1 MSSRRIV
8 AAVVGLGL
16 FVLLDLALFGFLIF
30 RSLSQRELDRIV
42 LETREEAVQV
52 ANQIAAD
59 AERLGR
65 DLPLAVATN
74 REIRGYIDSNLV
86 KREVV
91 RMVRVLDADGI
102 VVFQQMDRESYGD
115 DGELTAF
122 ETGDLPIDD
131 GNLGGL
137 AGELGDGD
145 LVPSETPQLRTEV
158 FEEEV
163 PYETVRV
170 PIGDMGT
177 VLIGLRREEIEE
189 RLGVLRQDLVA
200 QASSLVVVTAVVFAG
215 AALLLWVLFRR
226 SRRLEERARESERMA
241 YVGTLASGLAHEIRS
256 PLNSLNLNMQM
267 LEEDLGSGSADQRLL
282 SITRSEITRLEHLVS
297 DFLRYA
303 KPRDADLER
312 VAVAEL
318 LQHAASTLDARA
330 RAEGVELLSFD
341 TTQGAEVTVDREQI
355 QQMLLNLVDNAV
367 QAYGERSERTVEGPV
382 RVELLAERRGD
393 EVALGVRDHGRG
405 MSEEELRQATEVFYS
420 QRRGGTGLGLAIVER
435 IVRSHQG
442 RLFLDS
448 APEQGTTVWAVLPAA

>member
-8 AAVVGLGL
+8 VAVVGLGL

-42 LETREEAVQV
+42 LETREEARQV

-115 DGELTAF
+115 DGEITSF
-122 ETGDLPIDD
+122 ESGDLPIDD
-131 GNLGGL
+131 GLGGL

-145 LVPSETPQLRTEV
+145 LLTADAPRLRTEV

-177 VLIGLRREEIEE
+177 VLIGLRREEIEQ
-189 RLGVLRQDLVA
+189 RLGLLRQDLVT
-200 QASSLVVVTAVVFAG
+200 QASSIVVVTAVVFAG

-267 LEEDLGSGSADQRLL
+267 LEEDLGSASADQSLL

-318 LQHAASTLDARA
+318 LQHAASTLAVRA
-330 RAEGVELLSFD
+330 QAEGVELLSFD
-341 TTQGAEVTVDREQI
+341 TTQGAEVMVDREQI

-367 QAYGERSERTVEGPV
+367 QAYPEPDDRPVGEAV

-393 EVALGVRDHGRG
+393 DVALGVRDHGRG
-405 MSEEELRQATEVFYS
+405 MTDAELQQATEVFYS

-442 RLFLDS
+442 RLFIDS
-448 APEQGTTVWAVLPAA
+448 SPESGTTVWAVLRAA